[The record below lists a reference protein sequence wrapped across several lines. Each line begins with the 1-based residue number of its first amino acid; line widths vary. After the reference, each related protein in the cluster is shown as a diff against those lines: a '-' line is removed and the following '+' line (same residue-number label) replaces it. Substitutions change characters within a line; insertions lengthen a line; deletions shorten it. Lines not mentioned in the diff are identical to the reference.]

1 MKPGMP
7 GTPRTPGMSGRPLW
21 VVLAVLAIGGAAHA
35 NPASL
40 VASAADTDD
49 PIDLHLRLDYEYSVE
64 HASIWRER
72 VGAAAGPLDPIPKIR
87 DLAFKQNRHQLT
99 PRADLGVLPN
109 ASLYVALPIVISQ
122 QRELTLGE
130 GVARAG
136 STTLADGLLP
146 TGGFDAK
153 DPGTPLPDDGVFRSV
168 SRSGL
173 DQLHVG
179 AAIALMNQDK
189 DDTKPTWKIG
199 GELRSP
205 IGRVMRFDRADPSA
219 ETGVGRGVYEARAW
233 MSFARRYRRTEA
245 WLELYW
251 QTPIAEKDTSR
262 FHLPDAERFG
272 ATNIQTGQRAGVSF
286 GLEAFAYDDAANQNR
301 ISIDLGTRADAHFEG
316 RDYSELWEV
325 FAYAGD
331 AGADP
336 SGPLVLDADPT
347 MAGVQARSHPG
358 VTNIENYLELAGRA
372 AIRGQ
377 LGRYVRFAAMLD
389 LVWKTD
395 HAITFADAGV
405 DLPTCGGG
413 GTGACENDGN
423 GVVNPGTREV
433 NPLHVPRVDLVGHR
447 YHSEDNFGLVL
458 GVQGQIL
465 F

>member
-7 GTPRTPGMSGRPLW
+7 GQPLLRW
-21 VVLAVLAIGGAAHA
+21 VGLVVLGLGGVAHA

-49 PIDLHLRLDYEYSVE
+49 PIDLHLRLDYEYSADS
-64 HASIWRER
+64 ASIWRER
-72 VGAAAGPLDPIPKIR
+72 VGAAAGPLDPIPKTR
-87 DLAFKQNRHQLT
+87 DLAFKQYRHLLT

-109 ASLYVALPIVISQ
+109 TSLYVALPIVISL

-130 GVARAG
+130 GVTRTG
-136 STTLADGLLP
+136 SSTLADGLLP

-153 DPGTPLPDDGVFRSV
+153 DPGTPLPDNGVFRSP

-179 AAIALMNQDK
+179 GAIALMNQDN

-199 GELRSP
+199 GELRAP
-205 IGRVMRFDRADPSA
+205 IGRVMRFNRADPSA

-233 MSFARRYRRTEA
+233 MSFDRRYRRTEA

-251 QTPIAEKDTSR
+251 QTPIAEKDTSLLR
-262 FHLPDAERFG
+262 LPDAERFG
-272 ATNIQTGQRAGVSF
+272 ATNIQAGQRAGVSF
-286 GLEAFAYDDAANQNR
+286 GVEAYAFDDAASGNR
-301 ISIDLGTRADAHFEG
+301 ISLDLGTRADAHFEG

-347 MAGVQARSHPG
+347 TPGVQPRSHPG

-372 AIRGQ
+372 AIRAQ
-377 LGRYVRFAAMLD
+377 LGRYVRFAAMVD

-405 DLPTCGGG
+405 DLPTCGAGV
-413 GTGACENDGN
+413 TGDCETESN

-433 NPLHVPRVDLVGHR
+433 NPLHVPRIDLVGHR